1 MRMRPSSPFTL
12 PAITV
17 FVVVALFGGLSA
29 HAADDQA
36 WPREIETEKGLVVM
50 YQPQVDSLEGNDL
63 MARAA
68 VSVTEKGESEPV
80 FGAVWMEIRIE
91 TDIDTR
97 LVSFDEIR
105 VPRVRFPDATPEQEQ
120 ALIDL
125 LTREMPTWNIEFS
138 LDRLIAAL
146 DLAEKQTQVA
156 EGFDNTPPKILF
168 RQEATVLVTID
179 GQPQLRELGDTGVQ
193 GVINSPFLI
202 AQDPKNEAAYYLY
215 AGADTWYKAPAVEG
229 PWQVTSSVPK
239 QIQQLEPEEEE
250 LDLEEAGEGLSTPPA
265 IMVSTEPA
273 ELIVTEGPMQFS
285 PLADGELLIVT
296 NSENDL
302 LREVTSQEIY
312 VLLSGR
318 WYSARSEAGPWEFR
332 RPDELPESFAR
343 IDPDSDYGYL
353 LVWVAGTEMAS
364 DAALDAAVPQ
374 TAAIKRDAT
383 IQVDYDGEPK
393 FEPVEETT
401 LHYAVNTESQVI
413 RSGSQYYCVEE
424 GVWYV
429 ASNPQGPWAVATEV
443 PEEIRSIPPSSPV
456 HNTKYVYI
464 YDTTPEVVYVGY
476 YPGYT
481 SSYIYHGV
489 PVYGTGW
496 YYRPWWGPYHYYPR
510 YRTWGFNVRYNPWYG
525 WSFGL
530 SYSTGRFTFSI
541 GYGGYRGGWWGPG
554 GYRGYRRGYHRGWH
568 HGYRAGTRAGY
579 QAGYRSAKRD
589 SARNMYQR
597 PANANRVAH
606 TAGARPGTGTAQAR
620 SPNVSNRA
628 NNVYTDKNG
637 NVYRKQQDGSWQQ
650 RDGGNWKAADV
661 GGAAGSREAAN
672 KPSTG
677 TRPTDRSAPSTGAVG
692 TQQQRPKS
700 STGSTRQQQPKSSS
714 GQYGQYGGSSNLN
727 RDASARQRGNQRAQ
741 SAPRGGGGRGGGGR
755 RR

>member
-1 MRMRPSSPFTL
+1 MRMRPPSNFTL
-12 PAITV
+12 SAITA
-17 FVVVALFGGLSA
+17 FVVLALFGARSA
-29 HAADDQA
+29 RASETEA
-36 WPREIETEKGLVVM
+36 WPREIETQKGLVVM
-50 YQPQVDSLEGNDL
+50 YQPQVDSLEGNNL

-68 VSVTEKGESEPV
+68 VSVTEKGGSEPV

-91 TDIDTR
+91 TDIDAR
-97 LVSFDEIR
+97 LVEFGEIR

-125 LTREMPTWNIEFS
+125 LMREMPTWNIEFS

-156 EGFDNTPPKILF
+156 EGFDDTPPKILF
-168 RQEATVLVTID
+168 RQEPTVLVTID
-179 GQPQLRELGDTGVQ
+179 GEPQLRELGDTGVQ
-193 GVINSPFLI
+193 GVTNSPFLI
-202 AQDPKNEAAYYLY
+202 AQDPKGKAAYYLY

-229 PWQVTSSVPK
+229 PWQVTSNVPK
-239 QIQQLEPEEEE
+239 QIRQLEPEEEE
-250 LDLEEAGEGLSTPPA
+250 LDPEEAAEGPSTPPA

-285 PLADGELLIVT
+285 PLADGELLVVT
-296 NSENDL
+296 NSESDL
-302 LREVTSQEIY
+302 LREVASQEIY
-312 VLLSGR
+312 ILLSGR

-332 RPDELPESFAR
+332 RPDELPESFSR

-353 LVWVAGTEMAS
+353 LVWVAGTEMATE
-364 DAALDAAVPQ
+364 AALDAAVPQ

-401 LHYAVNTESQVI
+401 LQYAVNTESQVI
-413 RSGSQYYCVEE
+413 RSGSQYFCVQE

-429 ASNPQGPWAVATEV
+429 ASSAQGPWAVATEV

-456 HNTKYVYI
+456 YNTKYVYI

-541 GYGGYRGGWWGPG
+541 GYGGRGWWGPG

-597 PANANRVAH
+597 QGNANRVAH
-606 TAGARPGTGTAQAR
+606 TSGSRPGAGAGQAR

-637 NVYRKQQDGSWQQ
+637 NVFRKQQDGSWQQ
-650 RDGGNWKAADV
+650 RDGGNWKTADMS
-661 GGAAGSREAAN
+661 GAAGSREAAN
-672 KPSTG
+672 RPSTG

-692 TQQQRPKS
+692 TQQQKPKT
-700 STGSTRQQQPKSSS
+700 STGKTKQQKQRTST
-714 GQYGQYGGSSNLN
+714 GQYGGSSNLN
-727 RDASARQRGNQRAQ
+727 RDASARQRGNQRAS

>member
-1 MRMRPSSPFTL
+1 MRFRLSRPLTL
-12 PAITV
+12 LSI
-17 FVVVALFGGLSA
+17 VAFALLALGGAGVMWALEA
-29 HAADDQA
+29 EE
-36 WPREIETEKGLVVM
+36 WPREIETDQGLVVM
-50 YQPQVDSLEGNDL
+50 YQPQVDRLEGNDL
-63 MARAA
+63 HARAA
-68 VSVTEKGESEPV
+68 VSVTAKGDSEPV

-91 TDIDTR
+91 TDIDAR
-97 LVSFDEIR
+97 VVDFGEIR

-120 ALIDL
+120 GLIDL
-125 LTREMPTWNIEFS
+125 LMREMPTWDVDLS
-138 LDRLIAAL
+138 LDRLIALL
-146 DLAEKQTQVA
+146 DLAEKQSVTA

-168 RQEATVLVTID
+168 RQEPTVLVTID
-179 GQPQLRELGDTGVQ
+179 GEPQLRELGDTGVQ
-193 GVINSPFLI
+193 GVINSPFLMV
-202 AQDPKNEAAYYLY
+202 QDPKDRASYYLY
-215 AGADTWYKAPAVEG
+215 AGAETWYKAPDPEG
-229 PWQVTSSVPK
+229 PWQVTQKVPT
-239 QIQQLEPEEEE
+239 QIRQLEPVDEEVTP
-250 LDLEEAGEGLSTPPA
+250 EEAAEGSSTPPA
-265 IMVSTEPA
+265 ILVTTEPA
-273 ELIVTEGPMQFS
+273 ELIVTDGPMQFS
-285 PLADGELLIVT
+285 PLADGELLVVT
-296 NSENDL
+296 NSESDL
-302 LREVTSQEIY
+302 LREVASQQIY

-318 WYSARSEAGPWEFR
+318 WYSARTEAGPWEFR
-332 RPDELPESFAR
+332 RPDELPESFSR

-353 LVWVAGTEMAS
+353 LVWVADTEMARE
-364 DAALDAAVPQ
+364 AALDAAVPQ

-383 IQVDYDGEPK
+383 IEVDYDGEPK

-401 LHYAVNTESQVI
+401 LYYAVNTESQVI
-413 RSGSQYYCVEE
+413 RSGSQYYCVAE

-429 ASNPQGPWAVATEV
+429 ASNPKGPWAVATDV

-456 HNTKYVYI
+456 YNTKYVYI

-510 YRTWGFNVRYNPWYG
+510 YPTWGFSVRYNPWYG

-554 GYRGYRRGYHRGWH
+554 GYRGYRHGYHRGWH

-579 QAGYRSAKRD
+579 QAGYRTAKRD

-597 PANANRVAH
+597 QGNVNKVAH
-606 TAGARPGTGTAQAR
+606 TAGARPAADRAQAK

-650 RDGGNWKAADV
+650 RDGGSWKATDV
-661 GGAAGSREAAN
+661 SGAGGSREAT
-672 KPSTG
+672 KPSAA
-677 TRPTDRSAPSTGAVG
+677 TRPSDRSIPSTGAVS
-692 TQQQRPKS
+692 TQQQKPRS
-700 STGSTRQQQPKSSS
+700 NT
-714 GQYGQYGGSSNLN
+714 GQYGSSSNLN
-727 RDASARQRGNQRAQ
+727 RDYNARQKGNQRAR
-741 SAPRGGGGRGGGGR
+741 SAPRGGGRGGGGR

>member
-1 MRMRPSSPFTL
+1 MRSRPSSPFTL
-12 PAITV
+12 PVITA
-17 FVVVALFGGLSA
+17 FVVLALFGGLSA
-29 HAADDQA
+29 QAADDEA

-50 YQPQVDSLEGNDL
+50 YQPQVDSLEGNNL

-68 VSVTEKGESEPV
+68 VSVTGKGESEPV

-168 RQEATVLVTID
+168 RQEPTVLVTID

-193 GVINSPFLI
+193 GVTNSPFLI
-202 AQDPKNEAAYYLY
+202 AQDPKNKAAYFLY

-239 QIQQLEPEEEE
+239 QIQQLEPEEGE
-250 LDLEEAGEGLSTPPA
+250 LDPEEAGEGPSTPPA

-353 LVWVAGTEMAS
+353 LVWVAGTEMAN
-364 DAALDAAVPQ
+364 DAALDAAVP
-374 TAAIKRDAT
+374 ADRCD
-383 IQVDYDGEPK
+383 
-393 FEPVEETT
+393 
-401 LHYAVNTESQVI
+401 
-413 RSGSQYYCVEE
+413 
-424 GVWYV
+424 
-429 ASNPQGPWAVATEV
+429 
-443 PEEIRSIPPSSPV
+443 
-456 HNTKYVYI
+456 
-464 YDTTPEVVYVGY
+464 
-476 YPGYT
+476 
-481 SSYIYHGV
+481 
-489 PVYGTGW
+489 
-496 YYRPWWGPYHYYPR
+496 
-510 YRTWGFNVRYNPWYG
+510 
-525 WSFGL
+525 
-530 SYSTGRFTFSI
+530 
-541 GYGGYRGGWWGPG
+541 
-554 GYRGYRRGYHRGWH
+554 
-568 HGYRAGTRAGY
+568 
-579 QAGYRSAKRD
+579 QAGRD
-589 SARNMYQR
+589 D
-597 PANANRVAH
+597 
-606 TAGARPGTGTAQAR
+606 PG
-620 SPNVSNRA
+620 
-628 NNVYTDKNG
+628 
-637 NVYRKQQDGSWQQ
+637 
-650 RDGGNWKAADV
+650 
-661 GGAAGSREAAN
+661 
-672 KPSTG
+672 
-677 TRPTDRSAPSTGAVG
+677 
-692 TQQQRPKS
+692 
-700 STGSTRQQQPKSSS
+700 
-714 GQYGQYGGSSNLN
+714 
-727 RDASARQRGNQRAQ
+727 
-741 SAPRGGGGRGGGGR
+741 
-755 RR
+755 